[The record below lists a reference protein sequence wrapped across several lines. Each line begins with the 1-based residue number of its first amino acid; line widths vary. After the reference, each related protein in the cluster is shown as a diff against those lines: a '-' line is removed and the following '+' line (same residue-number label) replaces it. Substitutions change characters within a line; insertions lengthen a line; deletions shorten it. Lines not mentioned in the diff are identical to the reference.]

1 MDQRRQDRREVDKAF
16 KPKLIAFWLEGMVK
30 NDLIWEMSV

>member
-16 KPKLIAFWLEGMVK
+16 KPKWIAFWLGRMVK
-30 NDLIWEMSV
+30 NDVIWEMSV